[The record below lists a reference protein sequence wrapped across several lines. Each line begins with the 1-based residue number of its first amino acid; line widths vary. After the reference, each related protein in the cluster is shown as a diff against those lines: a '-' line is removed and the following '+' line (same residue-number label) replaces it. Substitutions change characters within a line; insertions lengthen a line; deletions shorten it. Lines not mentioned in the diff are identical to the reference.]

1 MADYDQ
7 WLNAVAKV
15 LSIDLPPDPSGAGG
29 SVRGEPRETPPDDS
43 PIRVQNKPDG
53 SMVIEPSSV
62 PTAFQPGNTNG
73 GKQPY
78 GNMFSI
84 SEEHAVDVTGKV
96 SPPITG
102 GAANAENVLSYD
114 ASGVVQD
121 YPHMENA
128 VIKRPNA
135 YAAGPD
141 SPPTFVGAEL
151 LVHEAKILT
160 ALGEFDEAPGSEN
173 ILKLKGAG
181 LTEFGEPFVIREK
194 LNGGSLDDRLPED
207 KGMDEEP
214 LNDFAGGLLAGVA
227 FLQKRNIFHQ
237 DLSTD
242 TIQFREDEDTSPV
255 ITSFDCATAHEGVA
269 ADCEDGQH
277 FELEI
282 GGTPNNQPPER
293 FVDGAEL
300 SSKVDSW
307 AGGLVLVAAAA
318 GKNAQQEL
326 IEELQEFRSGSSTDQ
341 SELDEKLE
349 ARLNGTPENIKGA
362 IKGLLKLSP
371 EERLSAEEALGVV
384 GERPE

>member
-1 MADYDQ
+1 MADYDT
-7 WLNAVAKV
+7 WMRAVAKV
-15 LSIDLPPDPSGAGG
+15 LSIDLPPAQAAAG
-29 SVRGEPRETPPDDS
+29 SANARETPPDNS
-43 PIRVQNKPDG
+43 PIKVQTKPDG
-53 SMVIEPSSV
+53 TMVIEPDSV
-62 PTAFQPGNTNG
+62 PSAFQHGNTSG

-78 GNMFSI
+78 GNMFGI
-84 SEEHAVDVTGKV
+84 SEEHAMDVTGKV
-96 SPPITG
+96 SPPVTG

-121 YPHMENA
+121 YPYMEDA

-135 YAAGPD
+135 YSAGPD

-160 ALGEFDEAPGSEN
+160 ALGEFDQAPGSEN

-181 LTEFGEPFVIREK
+181 LTEFGEPFAIREK
-194 LNGGSLDDRLPED
+194 LKGGSLDDRLPED

-214 LNDFAGGLLAGVA
+214 LNDFAGGLLAGVS

-237 DLSTD
+237 DLNID
-242 TIQFREDEDTSPV
+242 TIQFREEDSTEPV
-255 ITSFDCATAHEGVA
+255 ITSFDYATAHEGVA

-277 FELEI
+277 FEMEI

-326 IEELQEFRSGSSTDQ
+326 IDELQEFRSGSSNDQ
-341 SELDEKLE
+341 SLLDEKLE
-349 ARLNGTPENIKGA
+349 ARLDGTPDNIKGA

-384 GERPE
+384 GERAE

>member
-1 MADYDQ
+1 MADYDT
-7 WLNAVAKV
+7 WMRAVAKV
-15 LSIDLPPDPSGAGG
+15 LSIDLPPAQAAAG
-29 SVRGEPRETPPDDS
+29 SASARETPPDNS
-43 PIRVQNKPDG
+43 PIKVQTKPDG
-53 SMVIEPSSV
+53 TMVIEPDSV
-62 PTAFQPGNTNG
+62 PSAFQYGNTNG

-78 GNMFSI
+78 GNMFGI
-84 SEEHAVDVTGKV
+84 SEEHAMDVTGKV
-96 SPPITG
+96 SPPVTG

-121 YPHMENA
+121 YPYMENA

-135 YAAGPD
+135 YSAGPD

-151 LVHEAKILT
+151 LVHEAKILA
-160 ALGEFDEAPGSEN
+160 ALGEFDQALGSEN

-181 LTEFGEPFVIREK
+181 LTEFGEPFAIREK
-194 LNGGSLDDRLPED
+194 LKGGSLDDRLPAD
-207 KGMDEEP
+207 KGMGEEP

-237 DLSTD
+237 DLNID
-242 TIQFREDEDTSPV
+242 TIQFREEDSTEPV
-255 ITSFDCATAHEGVA
+255 ITSFDYATAHEGVA
-269 ADCEDGQH
+269 SDCEDGQH
-277 FELEI
+277 FEMEI

-326 IEELQEFRSGSSTDQ
+326 IDDLQEFRSGSSNDQ
-341 SELDEKLE
+341 SLLDEKLE
-349 ARLNGTPENIKGA
+349 ARLDGTPDNIKGA

-384 GERPE
+384 GARPE